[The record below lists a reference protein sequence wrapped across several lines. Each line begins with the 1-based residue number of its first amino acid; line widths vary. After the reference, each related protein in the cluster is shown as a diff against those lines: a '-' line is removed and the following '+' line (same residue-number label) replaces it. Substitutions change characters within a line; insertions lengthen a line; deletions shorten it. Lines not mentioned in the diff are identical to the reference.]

1 MALIQPKPYMD
12 KLRLRHSAV
21 GVERRRNMS
30 KIILENGTP
39 LPKSVTYSDIDESV
53 YKWLR
58 DKIDISYDGK
68 RIPTYKLYSTQ
79 RISEYMET
87 WKELDDSGNPII
99 NFKTITRENNPQKG
113 ENQGNYYNIPG
124 NPSFTVFYSP
134 VLQENGTE
142 AFDKYTMKQ
151 PIQVNFTYS
160 MSIVTNK
167 MDIVND
173 MSEKMMHEFSAIDS
187 YICPNG
193 HYMPLILN
201 DVTDTSEYTIDDRK
215 YYSQTYTVK
224 LKGYVI
230 REEDFTVERVPSR
243 LVMSSHDSD
252 ASGIIN
258 KRGKNR
264 AKDTMVEF
272 IRMDN
277 DDIHSFNI
285 DAMKSD
291 TSCDS
296 PTYDGTHVEKPS
308 DVPSNEDECK
318 CNIQS
323 DDERYKHKVVKLLVR
338 LDSCEDEILFTI
350 DGDMVLERIEMD
362 NMRDFMIYV
371 NGELIDLDEG
381 ARFYEGDSIRIK
393 ITRDDLYSS
402 SEIDLIGYDPNIIV
416 DTKSDAESSL
426 DEPYVEEEI
435 IISTENSKDE

>member
-173 MSEKMMHEFSAIDS
+173 MNEKMLYEFSAIDS

-264 AKDTMVEF
+264 AKDTRVEF
-272 IRMDN
+272 IRMNN

-285 DAMKSD
+285 DAMKSG
-291 TSCDS
+291 TSCYS
-296 PTYDGTHVEKPS
+296 PTYDGAHTEKPS

-318 CNIQS
+318 CNIPS
-323 DDERYKHKVVKLLVR
+323 DDERYKNKVVKLLVR
-338 LDSCEDEILFTI
+338 LDSCEDEILFTL

-381 ARFYEGDSIRIK
+381 ARFYEGDSIRIE

-402 SEIDLIGYDPNIIV
+402 SEIDLIGYDPNSIV

>member
-30 KIILENGTP
+30 NIILENGTP

-87 WKELDDSGNPII
+87 WNELDDSGNPII

-173 MSEKMMHEFSAIDS
+173 MNEKMLYEFSAIDS

-264 AKDTMVEF
+264 AKDTRVEF
-272 IRMDN
+272 IRMNN

-285 DAMKSD
+285 DAMKSG
-291 TSCDS
+291 TSCYS
-296 PTYDGTHVEKPS
+296 PTYDGAHTEKPS

-318 CNIQS
+318 CNIPS
-323 DDERYKHKVVKLLVR
+323 DDERYKNKVVKLLVR
-338 LDSCEDEILFTI
+338 LDSCEDEILFTL

-402 SEIDLIGYDPNIIV
+402 SEIDLIGYDPNSIV

>member
-173 MSEKMMHEFSAIDS
+173 MNEKMLYEFSAIDS

-264 AKDTMVEF
+264 AKDTRVEF
-272 IRMDN
+272 IRMNN

-285 DAMKSD
+285 DAMKSG

-296 PTYDGTHVEKPS
+296 PTYDGTHAEKPS

-338 LDSCEDEILFTI
+338 LDSCEDEILFTL

-402 SEIDLIGYDPNIIV
+402 SEIDLIGYDPNSIV